1 MCLDSLIQIIR
12 AMTKFYLY
20 TKNYTLVHFILKD
33 LNEFTYIYKYIQ
45 NLSEFSQ
52 TKIFFYWQIN
62 ALSLEFKDKL
72 VEFVKKKNL
81 VIALSI

>member
-1 MCLDSLIQIIR
+1 M
-12 AMTKFYLY
+12 
-20 TKNYTLVHFILKD
+20 
-33 LNEFTYIYKYIQ
+33 YKYIQ